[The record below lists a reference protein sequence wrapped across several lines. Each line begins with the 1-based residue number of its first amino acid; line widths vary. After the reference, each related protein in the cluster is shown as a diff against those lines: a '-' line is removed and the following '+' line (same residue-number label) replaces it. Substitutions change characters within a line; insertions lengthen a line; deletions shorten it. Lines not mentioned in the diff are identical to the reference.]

1 MDCLNKN
8 KFMKKTQTIP
18 PASAEVTPLPTAA
31 MDTTTTT
38 ITVAPVP
45 GESDRAF
52 EAFQMYLELG
62 PRRRYLAVARKT
74 GLNFRTI
81 HRWANQFSWSDRAK
95 THTARLAGQ
104 TAQMEEEVQRAE
116 LQDATSR
123 AKQFRDRQYALADAI
138 LEVAERY
145 LEEVADE
152 DLHLM
157 RFTDA
162 CKAMDFASRIMAQAQ
177 AADAGAPDQGLRD
190 QLTALL
196 DQACAKV
203 SANEGNAPVAAHF
216 NQGSV

>member
-203 SANEGNAPVAAHF
+203 SANEGNAPVAARF

>member
-1 MDCLNKN
+1 M
-8 KFMKKTQTIP
+8 
-18 PASAEVTPLPTAA
+18 PTAA

>member
-203 SANEGNAPVAAHF
+203 SANGDNAPVAAHF

>member
-62 PRRRYLAVARKT
+62 PRLRYLAVARKT

-177 AADAGAPDQGLRD
+177 VADAGAPDQGLRD
-190 QLTALL
+190 
-196 DQACAKV
+196 
-203 SANEGNAPVAAHF
+203 
-216 NQGSV
+216 

>member
-1 MDCLNKN
+1 MALQAQQIVALA
-8 KFMKKTQTIP
+8 TQI
-18 PASAEVTPLPTAA
+18 AK
-31 MDTTTTT
+31 
-38 ITVAPVP
+38 VP
-45 GESDRAF
+45 GYTLQAG
-52 EAFQMYLELG
+52 QMLNMILADLAETYDLE
-62 PRRRYLAVARKT
+62 VARKT
-74 GLNFRTI
+74 GLHFRTI

-203 SANEGNAPVAAHF
+203 SANGDNAPVAAHF